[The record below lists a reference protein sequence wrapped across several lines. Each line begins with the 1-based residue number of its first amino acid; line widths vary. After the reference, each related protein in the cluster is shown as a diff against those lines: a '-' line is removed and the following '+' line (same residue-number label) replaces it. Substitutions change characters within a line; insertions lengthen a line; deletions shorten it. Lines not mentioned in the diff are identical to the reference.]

1 MVFLCGLGRHL
12 SALVRPRNLVGV
24 RRRARPIEGYAFDIP
39 LYSMS
44 EAAFGPNAD
53 FLPLP

>member
-44 EAAFGPNAD
+44 EAVFGPNAD